1 MEGAGAAAIVPDAPL
16 LNMLAAAA
24 EPVDAAQPDEL
35 PAVPTAV
42 GVAPDDEADGARV
55 FPNDP
60 RYLSA
65 CSIQPGCAKYTL
77 AGWQPSSEKPA
88 KKHLILAM
96 GTRQLLPLEKQ
107 PQPASWPVQKIADW
121 LYKHPPTAAGP
132 LVPAQLV
139 PLDAGGG
146 SGSSPLAIAG
156 AAGGPAVPD
165 SGKQKDAPPPGA
177 ERWAQRSQGCR
188 MITLIA
194 QDDDLREGFL
204 AKDAK
209 FATRAEKDI
218 GDRDSCASCR
228 PLGPLV
234 AVRLPCAHV

>member
-65 CSIQPGCAKYTL
+65 CSIQPGCVKYTL

-96 GTRQLLPLEKQ
+96 GTRQLLPLSGTAS
-107 PQPASWPVQKIADW
+107 PQHQVGLSYRIVYGGIDSSSCRRRGWPR
-121 LYKHPPTAAGP
+121 AGLGYP
-132 LVPAQLV
+132 
-139 PLDAGGG
+139 
-146 SGSSPLAIAG
+146 SIRT
-156 AAGGPAVPD
+156 GGP
-165 SGKQKDAPPPGA
+165 
-177 ERWAQRSQGCR
+177 RSQDRTTRRTRG
-188 MITLIA
+188 
-194 QDDDLREGFL
+194 Q
-204 AKDAK
+204 
-209 FATRAEKDI
+209 ATA
-218 GDRDSCASCR
+218 
-228 PLGPLV
+228 
-234 AVRLPCAHV
+234 

>member
-165 SGKQKDAPPPGA
+165 ILPAGV
-177 ERWAQRSQGCR
+177 
-188 MITLIA
+188 
-194 QDDDLREGFL
+194 
-204 AKDAK
+204 
-209 FATRAEKDI
+209 ATSVGMPARRA
-218 GDRDSCASCR
+218 DSATSSRHCGRISARCNRGLYFTPS
-228 PLGPLV
+228 
-234 AVRLPCAHV
+234 